1 MYCILF
7 YSIIFYYIFLNHIIL
22 YCILFYYI
30 LFYYIILYYIILYYI
45 ISYYIILY
53 YTILCYIIL
62 YYTKLFY
69 ILYTIITPAVYT
81 QGLVAQFRVDNRCF
95 LGKMHDRHLKGSR
108 YMLRR
113 EFPRHHFLKV
123 RSTWWRLPVCSC
135 ACTIS
140 TLLFSCKMILFAMAE
155 VLQVPQL
162 EDSRLTSEATDG

>member
-1 MYCILF
+1 VSNAEILGAAQRF
-7 YSIIFYYIFLNHIIL
+7 ATAAPIKECSNEAL
-22 YCILFYYI
+22 
-30 LFYYIILYYIILYYI
+30 
-45 ISYYIILY
+45 
-53 YTILCYIIL
+53 
-62 YYTKLFY
+62 K
-69 ILYTIITPAVYT
+69 IITGVRTVVNFRAKSRKMGICNPVSIH
-81 QGLVAQFRVDNRCF
+81 QGPVAQFTVDNQCF

-140 TLLFSCKMILFAMAE
+140 TLLFSCKMILFAMTE